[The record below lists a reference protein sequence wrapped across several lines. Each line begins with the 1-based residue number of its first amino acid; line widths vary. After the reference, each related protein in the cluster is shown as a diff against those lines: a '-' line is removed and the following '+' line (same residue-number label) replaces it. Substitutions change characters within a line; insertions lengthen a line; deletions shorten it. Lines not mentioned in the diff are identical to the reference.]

1 MLDVS
6 SNDSLPVSNPME
18 ITYYIM
24 RQCRVSAHSYST
36 WSGFSPVKQ
45 NMPIW
50 SMTCCQFWVEP
61 SFFRLATN
69 SSLIV
74 MMRLAMPCTSP
85 SLGREQPSL
94 SWERIMLAMGQ
105 LKYNT
110 SWMTYSPLFVQV
122 WCIEDGGSD
131 ARPVHGRVG
140 VDGPNEDL
148 QLGLHT
154 LGLLS
159 ILTHNSEAPN
169 TLTWGHNTPP
179 HKVCCL
185 A

>member
-1 MLDVS
+1 
-6 SNDSLPVSNPME
+6 ME
-18 ITYYIM
+18 ITYYSI
-24 RQCRVSAHSYST
+24 RPCRDSYT
-36 WSGFSPVKQ
+36 TCSGFSPVKQ

-50 SMTCCQFWVEP
+50 SMTCFQFRVEP
-61 SFFRLATN
+61 SFFRLATS

-74 MMRLAMPCTSP
+74 MMRLAIPCTSP
-85 SLGREQPSL
+85 SL
-94 SWERIMLAMGQ
+94 ERTVVTQ
-105 LKYNT
+105 LGPYLLLRDNWST
-110 SWMTYSPLFVQV
+110 TLDDCYTPLFVQV
-122 WCIEDGGSD
+122 WCIEDGGSN
-131 ARPVHGRVG
+131 ACPIHGRVG

-159 ILTHNSEAPN
+159 ILTNNSEAPN